1 MTQSKGTIL
10 IVDDESDALALLA
23 GILTQEGYRVR
34 PADSGKLT
42 LAAVAAAAPDLILLD
57 MRIGDMDGLEVC
69 RRLKSLEAIRDIP
82 IMFIS
87 ASAEPQERVEGLA
100 MGAVDF
106 VTKPFS
112 RAELLARVRTHLEL
126 ATLRSRLEQTVASRT
141 TELLSTVELLRKEVA
156 EHRRTEQALRESEER
171 FRNMADTAP
180 VYIGVFDPDQRAIF
194 FNRGWMDF
202 TGRTPEQERGSG
214 WTESVHPED
223 LGPCLDALFS
233 LKDTLDRSGIEYRL
247 RRADGEYRVLLAT
260 AAPRFAPDGTFAGH
274 ITSCIDIT
282 DLKRRQEE
290 ALAMQKLESL
300 GVLASGI
307 AHDFNNLLGSIVAEA
322 DLLFL
327 ELETNVSALEI
338 VKNIN
343 GLAVR
348 AAEIVRQLMIYA
360 GQEGVVLEQVDLA
373 SLVREM
379 LQLLK
384 VSISKRAVLNVDLP
398 EKLPY
403 IRANAAQIRQVV
415 MNLVTNASEALG
427 GKDGVISVTLAHV
440 GPQPD
445 SILPEGDLL
454 RLEVSDTGC
463 GMSQELQA
471 GIFDPFFTTK
481 SSGRGLGLSAV
492 QGIIRRHGGT
502 IRVES
507 AAGAGSRFEIL
518 LPSMTQAEAELE
530 PAIAAPVSSN
540 GGGSFR
546 GTVLIV
552 DDEDMLRV
560 AVSKMLVKKGIGV
573 FEAGDGRKG
582 VELFRAHSAE
592 IDVVLLDV
600 TLPGMSGPEVLAE
613 LRKLRPEVKVILT
626 TAYGR
631 DRALAAMGDD
641 QSYPYVRKPYKINDL
656 TSLLHVVCLDT
667 PSTKTKAIS
676 TSPIQ

>member
-1 MTQSKGTIL
+1 MSKGTIL
-10 IVDDESDALALLA
+10 IVDDEPDALALLA

-34 PADSGKLT
+34 PADSGKLA
-42 LAAVAAAAPDLILLD
+42 LAAIAASAPDLILLD

-69 RRLKSLEAIRDIP
+69 RRLKAQETIRDIP

-126 ATLRSRLEQTVASRT
+126 SMLRSRLEQTVASRT
-141 TELLSTVELLRKEVA
+141 SELLSTVELLRKEIGD
-156 EHRRTEQALRESEER
+156 HRRTEQALRESEER

-180 VYIGVFDPDQRAIF
+180 VYMGVFDADQRAIF
-194 FNRGWMDF
+194 FNRGWLDF
-202 TGRTPEQERGSG
+202 TGRTPEKERGTG
-214 WTESVHPED
+214 WTDSVHPDD
-223 LGPCLDALFS
+223 LEGCRGALFS
-233 LKDTLDRSGIEYRL
+233 MREPEAGGLEYRL

-282 DLKRRQEE
+282 DMKRRQEE
-290 ALAMQKLESL
+290 ALATQKLESL

-322 DLLFL
+322 DLLAL
-327 ELETNVSALEI
+327 EVENNVSAREI
-338 VKNIN
+338 IRNID

-360 GQEGVVLEQVDLA
+360 GQEGVALEQVDLA
-373 SLVREM
+373 KLVREM

-398 EKLPY
+398 EKLPL

-427 GKDGVISVTLAHV
+427 DKDGAISVTLAQV
-440 GPQPD
+440 RPQTD
-445 SILPEGDLL
+445 SIMDQVPALPGGDLL
-454 RLEVSDTGC
+454 QLEVSDTGC

-507 AAGAGSRFEIL
+507 APGAGSRFEIL
-518 LPSMTQAEAELE
+518 LPSMTQAEAEE
-530 PAIAAPVSSN
+530 PTIAAPVSP
-540 GGGSFR
+540 GGNGSFR

-560 AVSKMLVKKGIGV
+560 AVSKMLAKKGIGV
-573 FEAGDGRKG
+573 FETGDGRKA
-582 VELFRAHSAE
+582 VELFRTHSAK

-613 LRKLRPEVKVILT
+613 LRKLRPDVKVILT

-641 QSYPYVRKPYKINDL
+641 QSYPYVRKPYKITDL
-656 TSLLHVVCLDT
+656 ITLLHTVCLDT
-667 PSTKTKAIS
+667 LAASKRTMHAP
-676 TSPIQ
+676 